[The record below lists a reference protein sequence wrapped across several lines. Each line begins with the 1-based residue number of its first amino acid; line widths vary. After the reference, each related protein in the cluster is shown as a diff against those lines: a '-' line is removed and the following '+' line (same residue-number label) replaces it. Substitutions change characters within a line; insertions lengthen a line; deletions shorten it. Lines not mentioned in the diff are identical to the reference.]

1 MLLTA
6 ATIISL
12 TLKLYET
19 FNGRSWINWME
30 RIVIYITIFII
41 VVITAANN
49 WQKKRQFI
57 KLNKKVNS
65 SLTYKGRK

>member
-12 TLKLYET
+12 TLGLYET
-19 FNGRSWINWME
+19 FSGKSSVNWVKKVAICVT
-30 RIVIYITIFII
+30 IVII

-49 WQKKRQFI
+49 
-57 KLNKKVNS
+57 
-65 SLTYKGRK
+65 